1 MGAIYKTYF
10 EDLKLFRSGK
20 VRDVYEF
27 EDTLLVV
34 ATDRISAFDV
44 IMNDP
49 VPSKGEIL
57 SKISVFWFSKT
68 GSIIPNHFIT
78 NNVEEYPDVCNKY
91 ATQLQGRSMLVKKC
105 KPLAIECIVRGY
117 ITGSGWK
124 EYLKQGTVT
133 GIPLPAGLLEFQQLP
148 EPIFTPSTK
157 AEEGHDENI
166 SFAQAADIVGSD
178 IAEKVKDTSLAL
190 YKFGAEYL
198 EKNNL
203 ILADTKFEF
212 GLDENNNL
220 ILIDEALTP
229 DSSRFWQKDV
239 YQPGKSPV
247 QFDKQILRNYL
258 LSLDWNQKPPAPKL
272 PDEILIKTA
281 EKYQEALNMI
291 VHD

>member
-1 MGAIYKTYF
+1 MGTIYKTEF
-10 EDLKLFRSGK
+10 KNLKLFRSGK

-27 EDTLLVV
+27 DDSLLIV

-49 VPSKGEIL
+49 IPGKGEIL
-57 SKISVFWFSKT
+57 SKISAFWFSKT
-68 GSIIPNHFIT
+68 KSIIPNHFIT
-78 NNVEEYPDVCNKY
+78 NDVSQYPKECQPY
-91 ATQLQGRSMLVKKC
+91 AQELKGRSMMVKKC

-133 GIPLPAGLLEFQQLP
+133 GIPLPQGLVEFQKLP
-148 EPIFTPSTK
+148 EPLFTPSTK

-166 SFAQAADIVGSD
+166 SFEQASEIVGKEIAKKVSD
-178 IAEKVKDTSLAL
+178 VSIAL

-198 EKNNL
+198 EQNNL

-212 GLDENNNL
+212 GLDEDNNL

-239 YQPGKSPV
+239 YKPGKSPV
-247 QFDKQILRNYL
+247 QFDK
-258 LSLDWNQKPPAPKL
+258 
-272 PDEILIKTA
+272 
-281 EKYQEALNMI
+281 
-291 VHD
+291 

>member
-1 MGAIYKTYF
+1 MGTVYKTEYRN
-10 EDLKLFRSGK
+10 LKLFRSGK

-27 EDTLLVV
+27 DDSLLIV

-44 IMNDP
+44 IMNAP
-49 VPSKGEIL
+49 IPGKGEML
-57 SKISVFWFSKT
+57 SKISAFWFAKT
-68 GSIIPNHFIT
+68 QSIIPNHFIT
-78 NNVEEYPDVCNKY
+78 NDVSQYPAECKPY
-91 ATQLQGRSMLVKKC
+91 EIELKGRSMLVKKC

-124 EYLKQGTVT
+124 EYLKKGTIT
-133 GIPLPAGLLEFQQLP
+133 GIALPKGLLEYQKLP
-148 EPIFTPSTK
+148 EPLFTPSTK

-166 SFAQAADIVGSD
+166 SFEQASEIVGKE
-178 IAEKVKDTSLAL
+178 IAQKVKDVSIAL

-198 EKNNL
+198 EQNNL

-212 GLDENNNL
+212 GLDKNNNL

-258 LSLDWNQKPPAPKL
+258 LSLDWDQKPPAPEL
-272 PDEILIKTA
+272 PVEIVIKTA
-281 EKYQEALNMI
+281 EKYKEAFNMI

>member
-1 MGAIYKTYF
+1 MAAIYKTNL
-10 EDLKLFRSGK
+10 EGMKLFRSGK

-27 EDTLLVV
+27 ENSLLIV

-44 IMNDP
+44 IMNEP
-49 VPSKGEIL
+49 IPGKGEIL
-57 SKISVFWFSKT
+57 SKISIFWFDYTKN
-68 GSIIPNHFIT
+68 IIPNHLIT
-78 NNVEEYPDVCNKY
+78 NNVDEYPDVCKKY
-91 ATQLQGRSMLVKKC
+91 PEQLKGRSMLVKKC
-105 KPLAIECIVRGY
+105 KPLPIECIVRGY

-133 GIPLPAGLLEFQQLP
+133 GIPLPQGLVEFQKLP
-148 EPIFTPSTK
+148 EPLFTPSTK

-166 SFAQAADIVGSD
+166 SFDKASD
-178 IAEKVKDTSLAL
+178 LIGKELAEKVQSVSIAL
-190 YKFGAEYL
+190 YKAGAEYL

-212 GLDENNNL
+212 GLDENDNL

-258 LSLDWNQKPPAPKL
+258 LSLDWNQKPPAPPL
-272 PDEILIKTA
+272 PDEIINKTG
-281 EKYQEALNMI
+281 EKYREALNMI
-291 VHD
+291 VHN

>member
-1 MGAIYKTYF
+1 MGTIYKTEF
-10 EDLKLFRSGK
+10 KNLKLFRSGK

-27 EDTLLVV
+27 DDSLLIV

-49 VPSKGEIL
+49 IPGKGEIL
-57 SKISVFWFSKT
+57 SKISAFWFSKT
-68 GSIIPNHFIT
+68 KSIIPNHFIT
-78 NNVEEYPDVCNKY
+78 NDVSQYPKECQPY
-91 ATQLQGRSMLVKKC
+91 AQELKGRSMMVQKC

-133 GIPLPAGLLEFQQLP
+133 GIPLPQGLVEFQKLP
-148 EPIFTPSTK
+148 EPLFTPSTK

-166 SFAQAADIVGSD
+166 SFEQASEIVGKEIAKKVSD
-178 IAEKVKDTSLAL
+178 VSIAL

-198 EKNNL
+198 EQNNL

-239 YQPGKSPV
+239 YKPGKSPV

-272 PDEILIKTA
+272 PVEIVIKTA
-281 EKYQEALNMI
+281 EKYKEALNMI

>member
-1 MGAIYKTYF
+1 MGPIFKTNF

-27 EDTLLVV
+27 DDSLLIV
-34 ATDRISAFDV
+34 ASDRISAFDV

-49 VPSKGEIL
+49 IPGKGEIL
-57 SKISVFWFSKT
+57 SKISVFWFDITKSV
-68 GSIIPNHFIT
+68 IPNHFIT
-78 NNVEEYPDVCNKY
+78 NNVEEYPEVCRKY
-91 ATQLQGRSMLVKKC
+91 ASELKGRSMLVKKC

-133 GIPLPAGLLEFQQLP
+133 GIPLPSGLVEFQQLP

-166 SFAQAADIVGSD
+166 SFDKAADIVGKE
-178 IAEKVKDTSLAL
+178 IAEQVRDTSIAL

-272 PDEILIKTA
+272 PDEVITKTG
-281 EKYQEALNMI
+281 EKYQEALDMI